1 LFEVS
6 QSFAPRN
13 LIILPSFKRRP
24 GWGNALQKLFT
35 FNGRTPSK
43 KFPSKSLIRKA
54 IHRLTFYGVG
64 VDIEED

>member
-1 LFEVS
+1 LFDAS
-6 QSFAPRN
+6 HNFAPRN

-43 KFPSKSLIRKA
+43 KFPSRSFNRKA
-54 IHRLTFYGVG
+54 MHKFIFYGDG
-64 VDIEED
+64 DDIDED